1 MTVLITGGA
10 GYIGSNLARLLVK
23 KKNKVCIVD
32 NLSEN
37 NKLLIPKKAILLVIS
52 CPKYWSSRTK
62 KPKILVQKPIFPIFP
77 KYWSL

>member
-37 NKLLIPKKAILLVIS
+37 NKLLIPKKAIFYNCNILNIKKFRKIIINNKIS
-52 CPKYWSSRTK
+52 SIYH
-62 KPKILVQKPIFPIFP
+62 
-77 KYWSL
+77 